1 MKLKIE
7 NIFCSPCPDVRV
19 RTIDFGDS
27 DTLILQKK
35 RLPFRLN
42 NLVTVVIVTNKLTF
56 QFSIHNGYCW
66 NGADIPRFLWN
77 IIGSRTDNDF
87 LIASL
92 MHDYMLDFKFK
103 ILSESLDNQLT
114 LEEYR
119 RLTSLIFR
127 EIIIAQGTNKIKA
140 NIMCMAVDT
149 FQRFFNKEKWGRNGK
164 LQRIN

>member
-1 MKLKIE
+1 
-7 NIFCSPCPDVRV
+7 
-19 RTIDFGDS
+19 
-27 DTLILQKK
+27 
-35 RLPFRLN
+35 
-42 NLVTVVIVTNKLTF
+42 
-56 QFSIHNGYCW
+56 
-66 NGADIPRFLWN
+66 
-77 IIGSRTDNDF
+77 
-87 LIASL
+87 